1 MSRQE
6 RQNCS
11 VHVEQLFYRNGD
23 GRVVWVDLHDVG
35 HHVPPF
41 LCDGIYV
48 GGVLTVG
55 VLAAFLVSEEKVGLL
70 VPEDAV
76 VAHTGFLDHLFQ
88 FRPDGGMTFGVLFS
102 QPGFRYI
109 LNANLFIMVLFLLSC
124 NRRVD
129 NVIGRVDV
137 HTAFQVHSSFINDE
151 VCHFVVLLAYCKN
164 SNSMIIGHWVIVRF
178 FGNRV
183 QKNLLGSCLSKRNE
197 V

>member
-1 MSRQE
+1 
-6 RQNCS
+6 
-11 VHVEQLFYRNGD
+11 
-23 GRVVWVDLHDVG
+23 
-35 HHVPPF
+35 
-41 LCDGIYV
+41 
-48 GGVLTVG
+48 
-55 VLAAFLVSEEKVGLL
+55 
-70 VPEDAV
+70 
-76 VAHTGFLDHLFQ
+76 
-88 FRPDGGMTFGVLFS
+88 
-102 QPGFRYI
+102 
-109 LNANLFIMVLFLLSC
+109 MVLFLLSC